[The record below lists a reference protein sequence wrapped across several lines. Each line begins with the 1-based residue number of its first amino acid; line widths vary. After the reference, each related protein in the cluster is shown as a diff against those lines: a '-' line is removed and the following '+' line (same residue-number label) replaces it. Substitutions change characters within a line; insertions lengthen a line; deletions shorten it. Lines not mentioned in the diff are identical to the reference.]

1 MSRARRRIGT
11 ESMLVYD
18 SLECV
23 MRCVLCG
30 VDIVLVLWVTS
41 YVSSLFWESLSP
53 AVLSYR

>member
-1 MSRARRRIGT
+1 MRRIGT

-18 SLECV
+18 SRECV

-30 VDIVLVLWVTS
+30 VDIALVLWVTS
-41 YVSSLFWESLSP
+41 YIPSLFWESLSP